1 MSRNAAIGLSILA
14 ALLCLAM
21 PTPAEESPDAYV
33 EYTRARIQKAE
44 AARAEKDAARQE
56 RLERLEEA
64 RQAFTQPNRDGS
76 SERPDPEAWNAAVLA
91 VYDVDG
97 DGKIS
102 HAELEL
108 LQRDRM
114 EELRS
119 KRPPEGESQRRRRLA
134 EENRAKA
141 AAAEGQ
147 EPAETTETTEEDA
160 R

>member
-14 ALLCLAM
+14 ALLCLAA
-21 PTPAEESPDAYV
+21 PAPAEESPDAYV
-33 EYTRARIQKAE
+33 EYTRARIRKAE

-76 SERPDPEAWNAAVLA
+76 SERPDPEAWNAAILA
-91 VYDVDG
+91 VYDADG

-102 HAELEL
+102 HVELEL
-108 LQRDRM
+108 FQRDRM

-141 AAAEGQ
+141 AESQKSAD
-147 EPAETTETTEEDA
+147 TTETTEVEK
-160 R
+160 

>member
-1 MSRNAAIGLSILA
+1 MSRNAAIVLSILA
-14 ALLCLAM
+14 ALLCLAA
-21 PTPAEESPDAYV
+21 PAPAEESPDAYV
-33 EYTRARIQKAE
+33 EYTRARIRKAE

-76 SERPDPEAWNAAVLA
+76 SERPDPEAWNAAILA
-91 VYDVDG
+91 VYDADG

-102 HAELEL
+102 HVELEL
-108 LQRDRM
+108 FQRDRM

-141 AAAEGQ
+141 AESQKSAD
-147 EPAETTETTEEDA
+147 TTETTEVEK
-160 R
+160 